1 MELFARGGLKD
12 EGGMID
18 EESGNRVPIGG
29 TREGV
34 RDDINANVSEGEFI
48 LSEDVTR
55 YHGLEKLMN
64 LRQEAKMGLKRMEA
78 MGQMGNSDE
87 ATMPDDL
94 PFGMDDLIIVAGGES
109 DDNGGELNMAVGG
122 LTTGTTN
129 VVRTGQEPVYGGGQP
144 VAPTTTATRRLTPE
158 ITQPV
163 RTTVDF
169 KKLMGEAAIEYK
181 EYRNAAGNNI
191 MIPFI
196 GGVATFPIPDGYF
209 LYTGEG
215 SVGTGTTPTDDIVA
229 DTNAATQEIRSRGS
243 DDRTEVDVRP
253 TPVDYD
259 NISNEDLLKL
269 AQDQTGTK
277 GTLVKV
283 AMGFMGPLGI
293 FGMMAMSHQSKKIQ
307 DTINKRI
314 ASGIIGKDLKG
325 EFTEV
330 LGLLAKGSGG
340 LIGGVVDFIGGLL
353 GKTPEEIEAAKKTT
367 AEVDKKTS
375 TDLPIFRVNPTSGA
389 TELTVSVQDAVESVL
404 KDVPATTTDQQMTEM
419 LTNKVRGNVTEE
431 QRQALSDA
439 VFAPTGGVL
448 PDDYDL
454 AREAM
459 ADVAPVGAVKALQ
472 GTPLTTYRDMSPEAQ
487 AKRAS
492 TVSVAGAGAQLPTGT
507 TTAVTPELTGLEQL
521 ETSGAVNMRPDAL
534 DLSQTSIPRPPQ
546 TSLEYGVNYTSP
558 QVPQTADD
566 GYSATAPIIG
576 FDQGDV
582 GETIKIQPT
591 QLPTN
596 SVNQALKNQLAGN
609 KPTADNIM
617 GTDVFNLTR
626 GVTRKDNYI
635 DSLLPPTQDL
645 EATNKFFNNDMLP
658 PRADQQPDVFPD
670 QVYNFPTDA
679 TNPAFAA
686 SDPRAGT
693 YTPTDLQ
700 RNSQAFPTT
709 ATVGGGSASN
719 YGEGYTAPIPPRGAD
734 PSQVTADDGYS
745 SIQGRDQYTLA
756 STEGDRFTKT
766 PTYTPDATQKVQGGF
781 GVTPEIPLSITSA
794 TPKMRPSGLGSKT
807 STSAQTYKAGDSNQ
821 ATGWMNLPDANLAQ
835 AAELNRRYAKT
846 GGTAVDG
853 YAVGAVTDGDKPG
866 VYADKD
872 GFALRD
878 ENNKVVYKTEKFD
891 EPVVKTTLYEKTVLK
906 MGSHKPAGKF
916 NENEASI
923 ASTNKK
929 TTVTPAKKNQLSKT
943 AKAKIGTDASGGDP
957 NMAGAVWTSQPGT
970 NVLTR
975 TFPKKETTTTATP
988 VATPVATKNNNNDSG
1003 NKGNSSSSKIIC
1015 TAMNNAYGFGS
1026 YRQAIWINYARKHLT
1041 KEHEV
1046 GYHTLFLPLVYLAYT
1061 KNYTSVRKILEHGT
1075 RHRTADLRAEMQNK
1089 KRDNLGRMY
1098 RAILEPVCYLVGKY
1112 KMFRDK

>member
-1 MELFARGGLKD
+1 MMNRQMELFARGGLKD

-64 LRQEAKMGLKRMEA
+64 LRQEAKMGLKKMEA

-94 PFGMDDLIIVAGGES
+94 PFGMDDLIIVAGGET
-109 DDNGGELNMAVGG
+109 DNGGELNMAVGG

-144 VAPTTTATRRLTPE
+144 VAPTTTTTRRLTPE

-163 RTTVDF
+163 RTTIDF
-169 KKLMGEAAIEYK
+169 KKLMGEASIEYK

-229 DTNAATQEIRSRGS
+229 DTNAATQEIRSRDSG
-243 DDRTEVDVRP
+243 DRTNVAVAP
-253 TPVDYD
+253 KPVDYD

-375 TDLPIFRVNPTSGA
+375 TDLPIFRVNQTSGA

-472 GTPLTTYRDMSPEAQ
+472 GTPLTTYRDMSPEEQ
-487 AKRAS
+487 AKQIGRAH
-492 TVSVAGAGAQLPTGT
+492 V
-507 TTAVTPELTGLEQL
+507 
-521 ETSGAVNMRPDAL
+521 
-534 DLSQTSIPRPPQ
+534 
-546 TSLEYGVNYTSP
+546 
-558 QVPQTADD
+558 
-566 GYSATAPIIG
+566 
-576 FDQGDV
+576 
-582 GETIKIQPT
+582 
-591 QLPTN
+591 
-596 SVNQALKNQLAGN
+596 
-609 KPTADNIM
+609 
-617 GTDVFNLTR
+617 
-626 GVTRKDNYI
+626 
-635 DSLLPPTQDL
+635 
-645 EATNKFFNNDMLP
+645 
-658 PRADQQPDVFPD
+658 
-670 QVYNFPTDA
+670 
-679 TNPAFAA
+679 
-686 SDPRAGT
+686 
-693 YTPTDLQ
+693 
-700 RNSQAFPTT
+700 
-709 ATVGGGSASN
+709 
-719 YGEGYTAPIPPRGAD
+719 
-734 PSQVTADDGYS
+734 
-745 SIQGRDQYTLA
+745 
-756 STEGDRFTKT
+756 
-766 PTYTPDATQKVQGGF
+766 
-781 GVTPEIPLSITSA
+781 
-794 TPKMRPSGLGSKT
+794 
-807 STSAQTYKAGDSNQ
+807 
-821 ATGWMNLPDANLAQ
+821 
-835 AAELNRRYAKT
+835 
-846 GGTAVDG
+846 
-853 YAVGAVTDGDKPG
+853 
-866 VYADKD
+866 
-872 GFALRD
+872 
-878 ENNKVVYKTEKFD
+878 
-891 EPVVKTTLYEKTVLK
+891 
-906 MGSHKPAGKF
+906 
-916 NENEASI
+916 
-923 ASTNKK
+923 
-929 TTVTPAKKNQLSKT
+929 
-943 AKAKIGTDASGGDP
+943 
-957 NMAGAVWTSQPGT
+957 
-970 NVLTR
+970 
-975 TFPKKETTTTATP
+975 
-988 VATPVATKNNNNDSG
+988 
-1003 NKGNSSSSKIIC
+1003 
-1015 TAMNNAYGFGS
+1015 
-1026 YRQAIWINYARKHLT
+1026 
-1041 KEHEV
+1041 
-1046 GYHTLFLPLVYLAYT
+1046 
-1061 KNYTSVRKILEHGT
+1061 
-1075 RHRTADLRAEMQNK
+1075 
-1089 KRDNLGRMY
+1089 
-1098 RAILEPVCYLVGKY
+1098 
-1112 KMFRDK
+1112 

>member
-1 MELFARGGLKD
+1 MMEKQMELFARGGLKD

-34 RDDINANVSEGEFI
+34 RDDIEANVSEGEFI

-94 PFGMDDLIIVAGGES
+94 PFGMDDLIIVASGEP
-109 DDNGGELNMAVGG
+109 DDDSGELNMAVGG

-129 VVRTGQEPVYGGGQP
+129 VVRTGQEPVYTGGQP

-158 ITQPV
+158 ITRPV

-169 KKLMGEAAIEYK
+169 KKLMGEASIEYK

-253 TPVDYD
+253 KPVDYD
-259 NISNEDLLKL
+259 NISNEELLKL

-314 ASGIIGKDLKG
+314 ASGIIGNDLKG

-330 LGLLAKGSGG
+330 LGLLKKSSGG

-367 AEVDKKTS
+367 AEVDKKTNP
-375 TDLPIFRVNPTSGA
+375 DLPIFRVNPTSGA
-389 TELTVSVQDAVESVL
+389 TELTISVQDAVQSVL
-404 KDVPATTTDQQMTEM
+404 KDVPATTTEQQMTEM

-431 QRQALSDA
+431 QRQVLSDA
-439 VFAPTGGVL
+439 VFAPTAGVL

-459 ADVAPVGAVKALQ
+459 AEVAPVGAVKALQ

-492 TVSVAGAGAQLPTGT
+492 TVSVAGVGAKLPTGTT

-521 ETSGAVNMRPDAL
+521 EASMASTKQYEPINDLMPGEVKEIAPTSYSSGAINMRPDAL
-534 DLSQTSIPRPPQ
+534 DISPITPVDTSTYTAPSSMSFTPTGTSADPQIQPYLEPLAERADPLITTPAIDYSTPSGTLPFMKSVANQRNIGLSQTDKMLQGS
-546 TSLEYGVNYTSP
+546 S
-558 QVPQTADD
+558 AD
-566 GYSATAPIIG
+566 P
-576 FDQGDV
+576 
-582 GETIKIQPT
+582 EIQPYVA
-591 QLPTN
+591 P
-596 SVNQALKNQLAGN
+596 SVQSTIGTKPVYDTSTDLGKRAIASPYLIDAGDPDLA
-609 KPTADNIM
+609 
-617 GTDVFNLTR
+617 
-626 GVTRKDNYI
+626 
-635 DSLLPPTQDL
+635 PPSTTPSTVSEQTTG
-645 EATNKFFNNDMLP
+645 A
-658 PRADQQPDVFPD
+658 FP
-670 QVYNFPTDA
+670 
-679 TNPAFAA
+679 
-686 SDPRAGT
+686 S
-693 YTPTDLQ
+693 YTPP
-700 RNSQAFPTT
+700 SVSGIVPSKPI
-709 ATVGGGSASN
+709 GGGRGDGAFEVAQRQADSSAI
-719 YGEGYTAPIPPRGAD
+719 TTPD
-734 PSQVTADDGYS
+734 P
-745 SIQGRDQYTLA
+745 YTLA
-756 STEGDRFTKT
+756 SKESDRFTTT
-766 PTYTPDATQKVQGGF
+766 PTMD
-781 GVTPEIPLSITSA
+781 ITTKPVA
-794 TPKMRPSGLGSKT
+794 RPSGLGSKT
-807 STSAQTYKAGDSNQ
+807 STPAQTYKAGDSNQ
-821 ATGWMNLPDANLAQ
+821 ATAWQNLPDANLAQ
-835 AAELNRRYAKT
+835 AADLNRRYATT

-853 YAVGAVTDGDKPG
+853 YAVGAITDGKSQG
-866 VYADKD
+866 VYADKE

-878 ENNKVVYKTEKFD
+878 AEDRVVYRND
-891 EPVVKTTLYEKTVLK
+891 DYDVPVVKSTVYERVFEGADKY
-906 MGSHKPAGKF
+906 KPAGKF
-916 NENEASI
+916 NEKEASI

-929 TTVTPAKKNQLSKT
+929 TAVTPAKKNQLSKT

-975 TFPKKETTTTATP
+975 TFPKKDDKKPAPVTTT
-988 VATPVATKNNNNDSG
+988 KKSSG
-1003 NKGNSSSSKIIC
+1003 GGSSSGGGGGGGSSKIVC
-1015 TAMNNAYGFGS
+1015 TAMNESYGFGS
-1026 YRQAIWINYARKHLT
+1026 YRQAVWLKYSNNNLT

-1046 GYHTLFLPLVYLAYT
+1046 GYHTLFLPLVELAYQ
-1061 KNYTSVRKILEHGT
+1061 KDYKYVRKTLENIA

-1089 KRDNLGRMY
+1089 KRDKLGRFY
-1098 RAILEPVCYLVGKY
+1098 RAILEPICYLVGAY
-1112 KMFRDK
+1112 KMFRNK

>member
-1 MELFARGGLKD
+1 MMEKQMELFARGGLKD

-34 RDDINANVSEGEFI
+34 RDDIEANVSEGEFI

-94 PFGMDDLIIVAGGES
+94 PFGMDDLIIVASGEP
-109 DDNGGELNMAVGG
+109 DDDSGELNMAVGG

-129 VVRTGQEPVYGGGQP
+129 VVRTGQEPVYTGGQP

-158 ITQPV
+158 ITRPV

-169 KKLMGEAAIEYK
+169 KKLMGEASIEYK

-253 TPVDYD
+253 KPVDYD
-259 NISNEDLLKL
+259 NISNEELLKL

-314 ASGIIGKDLKG
+314 ASGIIGNDLKG

-330 LGLLAKGSGG
+330 LGLLKKGSGG

-367 AEVDKKTS
+367 AEVDKKTNP
-375 TDLPIFRVNPTSGA
+375 DQPLFVVNPRSGV
-389 TELTVSVQDAVESVL
+389 TELTISVPEAVQSVL
-404 KDVPATTTDQQMTEM
+404 KDVPANTTDQQMTEM
-419 LTNKVRGNVTEE
+419 LTSKVVGNVTEGE
-431 QRQALSDA
+431 RQALA
-439 VFAPTGGVL
+439 NAAFAPSGGGKTIAEF
-448 PDDYDL
+448 DL

-459 ADVAPVGAVKALQ
+459 ADVAPVGAVEALQ
-472 GTPLTTYRDMSPEAQ
+472 GTPLTTYRDMSPEKQ
-487 AKRAS
+487 AERAS
-492 TVSVAGAGAQLPTGT
+492 TVSVAGVGAKLPTGT

-521 ETSGAVNMRPDAL
+521 EAVLDTS
-534 DLSQTSIPRPPQ
+534 T
-546 TSLEYGVNYTSP
+546 
-558 QVPQTADD
+558 
-566 GYSATAPIIG
+566 
-576 FDQGDV
+576 
-582 GETIKIQPT
+582 K
-591 QLPTN
+591 
-596 SVNQALKNQLAGN
+596 
-609 KPTADNIM
+609 
-617 GTDVFNLTR
+617 
-626 GVTRKDNYI
+626 
-635 DSLLPPTQDL
+635 LPPSIN
-645 EATNKFFNNDMLP
+645 ATP
-658 PRADQQPDVFPD
+658 PGFG
-670 QVYNFPTDA
+670 A
-679 TNPAFAA
+679 T
-686 SDPRAGT
+686 
-693 YTPTDLQ
+693 TPVDT
-700 RNSQAFPTT
+700 ST
-709 ATVGGGSASN
+709 
-719 YGEGYTAPIPPRGAD
+719 YTAPSVTGIIPDKSVVPAVD
-734 PSQVTADDGYS
+734 TSVYTAPSSMAVPESPSGYAA
-745 SIQGRDQYTLA
+745 Y
-756 STEGDRFTKT
+756 STEDFLKDAGVSTVKSPVAGTQGYADYTQADFLKEAGVSPSLATQTETAFTGVNNKDAASRSADIEKDSIGEFELKIGQPVTDIEGLMPPQVGTT
-766 PTYTPDATQKVQGGF
+766 PTYTGVDYTLPSSTGIIPAKPVVDTSAYTQPSSLAMPVVSAEPEQVVADTYIPDATQSVQGGF
-781 GVTPEIPLSITSA
+781 GVTPEVSLDITA
-794 TPKMRPSGLGSKT
+794 PKLRPAGLGAKT
-807 STSAQTYKAGDSNQ
+807 DTVSTTTETYKAGDSNQ
-821 ATGWMNLPDANLAQ
+821 ATAWQNLPDANLAQ
-835 AAELNRRYAKT
+835 AADLNRRYATT

-853 YAVGAVTDGDKPG
+853 YAVGAITDGKSQG
-866 VYADKD
+866 VYADSE

-878 ENNKVVYKTEKFD
+878 EEDRVVYRNDDFD
-891 EPVVKTTLYEKTVLK
+891 VPVVKSTVYERVFEGADKY
-906 MGSHKPAGKF
+906 KPATNFDESKT
-916 NENEASI
+916 SI
-923 ASTNKK
+923 ASTDKK
-929 TTVTPAKKNQLSKT
+929 TAVTPAKKNQLSKT

-975 TFPKKETTTTATP
+975 TFPKKDDKKPAPVTTT
-988 VATPVATKNNNNDSG
+988 KKSSSG
-1003 NKGNSSSSKIIC
+1003 GGGSSSSGGGSSKIVC
-1015 TAMNNAYGFGS
+1015 TAMNESYGFGS
-1026 YRQAIWINYARKHLT
+1026 YRQAVWLKYSNNNLT

-1046 GYHTLFLPLVYLAYT
+1046 GYHTLFLPLVELAYQ
-1061 KNYTSVRKILEHGT
+1061 KDYKYVRKTLENIA

-1089 KRDNLGRMY
+1089 KRDKLGRFY
-1098 RAILEPVCYLVGKY
+1098 RAILEPICYLVGAY
-1112 KMFRDK
+1112 KMFRNK

>member
-1 MELFARGGLKD
+1 MMEKQMELFARGGLKD

-18 EESGNRVPIGG
+18 EESGNKVPIGG

-34 RDDINANVSEGEFI
+34 RDDIEANVSKGEFI

-94 PFGMDDLIIVAGGES
+94 PFGMDDLIIVAGGEPV
-109 DDNGGELNMAVGG
+109 DDGEINMAVGG

-129 VVRTGQEPVYGGGQP
+129 VVRTGQDVPPAQGQP
-144 VAPTTTATRRLTPE
+144 FAPTTTTTRRLTPE

-215 SVGTGTTPTDDIVA
+215 SVGTGNTPTDDIVA

-243 DDRTEVDVRP
+243 DDRTDVAVAP
-253 TPVDYD
+253 KPVDYD
-259 NISNEDLLKL
+259 NISNEELLKL

-314 ASGIIGKDLKG
+314 ASGIIGNDLKG

-330 LGLLAKGSGG
+330 LGLLKKGSGG

-353 GKTPEEIEAAKKTT
+353 GKTPEEIEAAKK
-367 AEVDKKTS
+367 ANVEVDKKVNP
-375 TDLPIFRVNPTSGA
+375 DLPIFRVNPTSGA
-389 TELTVSVQDAVESVL
+389 TELTVSVQDAVASVL
-404 KDVPATTTDQQMTEM
+404 KDVPATTTEQQMTEM

-439 VFAPTGGVL
+439 AFAPTAGVL

-459 ADVAPVGAVKALQ
+459 AEVAPVGAVDALT
-472 GTPLTTYRDMSPEAQ
+472 GTPPTTYRDMSPKAQ
-487 AKRAS
+487 AERAS
-492 TVSVAGAGAQLPTGT
+492 RVSVAGVDAQLPTGTT

-521 ETSGAVNMRPDAL
+521 EASMASTKQYEPINDLVPGEVKEIAPTSYSSGAINMRPDAL
-534 DLSQTSIPRPPQ
+534 DISPITPVDTSTYTAPSSMSFAPTGTSADPQIQPYLEPLAERADPLITTPAIDYSTPSGTLPFMKSVANQRNIGLSQTDKMLQGS
-546 TSLEYGVNYTSP
+546 S
-558 QVPQTADD
+558 AD
-566 GYSATAPIIG
+566 P
-576 FDQGDV
+576 
-582 GETIKIQPT
+582 EIQPYVA
-591 QLPTN
+591 P
-596 SVNQALKNQLAGN
+596 SVQSTIGKT
-609 KPTADNIM
+609 P
-617 GTDVFNLTR
+617 
-626 GVTRKDNYI
+626 
-635 DSLLPPTQDL
+635 
-645 EATNKFFNNDMLP
+645 
-658 PRADQQPDVFPD
+658 
-670 QVYNFPTDA
+670 VYDT
-679 TNPAFAA
+679 T
-686 SDPRAGT
+686 
-693 YTPTDLQ
+693 TDLGKRAIASPYLIDAGDPDLTPPSVTPSTVSKQ
-700 RNSQAFPTT
+700 TTSAFPSY
-709 ATVGGGSASN
+709 APPSVSGIVPSKPVGSG
-719 YGEGYTAPIPPRGAD
+719 RG
-734 PSQVTADDGYS
+734 DGAFEVAQRQEDS
-745 SIQGRDQYTLA
+745 S
-756 STEGDRFTKT
+756 

-781 GVTPEIPLSITSA
+781 GVTPTVTSSTMDITTKPVA
-794 TPKMRPSGLGSKT
+794 RPSGLGSKT
-807 STSAQTYKAGDSNQ
+807 STPAQTYKAGDSNQ
-821 ATGWMNLPDANLAQ
+821 ATAWMNLPDANLAQ
-835 AAELNRRYAKT
+835 AADLNRRYATT

-853 YAVGAVTDGDKPG
+853 YAVGAITDGKSQG
-866 VYADKD
+866 VYADSE

-878 ENNKVVYKTEKFD
+878 AEDRVVYRNDDFD
-891 EPVVKTTLYEKTVLK
+891 VPVVKSTVYERVFEGADKY
-906 MGSHKPAGKF
+906 KPATNFDESKT
-916 NENEASI
+916 SI

-929 TTVTPAKKNQLSKT
+929 TAVTPAKKNQLSKT

-975 TFPKKETTTTATP
+975 TFPKKNTKAAP
-988 VATPVATKNNNNDSG
+988 APAPKKNNNKDSG
-1003 NKGNSSSSKIIC
+1003 NKGNSSSKIVC
-1015 TAMNNAYGFGS
+1015 TAMNESYGFGS
-1026 YRQAIWINYARKHLT
+1026 YRQAVWLKYSNNNLT

-1046 GYHTLFLPLVYLAYT
+1046 GYHTLFLPLVELAYQ
-1061 KNYTSVRKILEHGT
+1061 KDYKYVRKTLENIA

-1089 KRDNLGRMY
+1089 KRDKLGRFY
-1098 RAILEPVCYLVGKY
+1098 RAILEPICYLVGAY
-1112 KMFRDK
+1112 KMFRNK

>member
-1 MELFARGGLKD
+1 MMEKQMELFARGGLKD

-94 PFGMDDLIIVAGGES
+94 PFGMDDLIIVAGGEPV
-109 DDNGGELNMAVGG
+109 DDGEINMAVGG

-129 VVRTGQEPVYGGGQP
+129 VVRTGQDVPPAQGQP

-215 SVGTGTTPTDDIVA
+215 SVGTGTTPTDAIVA
-229 DTNAATQEIRSRGS
+229 DTNAATQEIRSRDSG
-243 DDRTEVDVRP
+243 DRTNVAVAP
-253 TPVDYD
+253 KPVDYD
-259 NISNEDLLKL
+259 NISNEELLKL

-293 FGMMAMSHQSKKIQ
+293 FGMLAMSHQSKKILS
-307 DTINKRI
+307 TINSRI
-314 ASGIIGKDLKG
+314 ASGIIGNDLKG

-330 LGLLAKGSGG
+330 LGLLEKGTGG

-367 AEVDKKTS
+367 AEVDKKTNP
-375 TDLPIFRVNPTSGA
+375 DQPLFRVNPRSGV
-389 TELTVSVQDAVESVL
+389 TELTVSVPEAVQSVL
-404 KDVPATTTDQQMTEM
+404 KDVPATATDQQMTEM
-419 LTNKVRGNVTEE
+419 LTGKVIGNVTEGE
-431 QRQALSDA
+431 RQALADA
-439 VFAPTGGVL
+439 AFAPSGGKNIAEF
-448 PDDYDL
+448 DL

-459 ADVAPVGAVKALQ
+459 AKVAPVGAVDALA
-472 GTPLTTYRDMSPEAQ
+472 GTPLTTYRDMSPQAQ
-487 AKRAS
+487 ADRAS
-492 TVSVAGAGAQLPTGT
+492 MVSVAGADAQVPERQYEPINDLMPGEVKEIAPTSYS
-507 TTAVTPELTGLEQL
+507 
-521 ETSGAVNMRPDAL
+521 SGAINMRPDAL
-534 DLSQTSIPRPPQ
+534 DISPITPVDTSTYTAPSSMSFAPTGTSSDPQIQPYAAPLAERADPLITTPAIDYSTPSGTLPFMKSVANQRNVGLSQTDKMLRGSSADPQ
-546 TSLEYGVNYTSP
+546 IEPYVAPSV
-558 QVPQTADD
+558 Q
-566 GYSATAPIIG
+566 SATGTKPVYDTSTDLGKRAIASPYLI
-576 FDQGDV
+576 DAGDPDLTPLSV
-582 GETIKIQPT
+582 TPSTVSEQTTGAFPSYTPPSVSGIVPPK
-591 QLPTN
+591 PTN
-596 SVNQALKNQLAGN
+596 ASGDPSETGTTGVFTNARPDAL
-609 KPTADNIM
+609 D
-617 GTDVFNLTR
+617 
-626 GVTRKDNYI
+626 
-635 DSLLPPTQDL
+635 LPQIS
-645 EATNKFFNNDMLP
+645 
-658 PRADQQPDVFPD
+658 RPD
-670 QVYNFPTDA
+670 QVVGPLVSEMPMDI
-679 TNPAFAA
+679 
-686 SDPRAGT
+686 
-693 YTPTDLQ
+693 
-700 RNSQAFPTT
+700 TT
-709 ATVGGGSASN
+709 
-719 YGEGYTAPIPPRGAD
+719 
-734 PSQVTADDGYS
+734 
-745 SIQGRDQYTLA
+745 
-756 STEGDRFTKT
+756 
-766 PTYTPDATQKVQGGF
+766 
-781 GVTPEIPLSITSA
+781 
-794 TPKMRPSGLGSKT
+794 TPKMRPSGLGAKPVET
-807 STSAQTYKAGDSNQ
+807 STPTQTYKAGDSNQ
-821 ATGWMNLPDANLAQ
+821 ATAWMNLPDANLAQ
-835 AAELNRRYAKT
+835 AADLNKRYATT

-853 YAVGAVTDGDKPG
+853 YAVGAITDGKSQG
-866 VYADKD
+866 VYADKE

-878 ENNKVVYKTEKFD
+878 AEDRVVYRNDDFD
-891 EPVVKTTLYEKTVLK
+891 VPVVKSTVYERVFEGADKY
-906 MGSHKPAGKF
+906 KPATKF
-916 NENEASI
+916 DASKTST

-929 TTVTPAKKNQLSKT
+929 TAVTPAKKNQLSKT

-975 TFPKKETTTTATP
+975 TFPKKDDKKPAPVTTT
-988 VATPVATKNNNNDSG
+988 KKSSSG
-1003 NKGNSSSSKIIC
+1003 GGGGSSSGGGSSKIVC
-1015 TAMNNAYGFGS
+1015 TAMNESYGFGS
-1026 YRQAIWINYARKHLT
+1026 YRQAVWLKYSNNNLT

-1046 GYHTLFLPLVYLAYT
+1046 GYHTLFLPLVELAYQ
-1061 KNYTSVRKILEHGT
+1061 KDYKYVRKTLENIA

-1089 KRDNLGRMY
+1089 KRDKLGRFY
-1098 RAILEPVCYLVGKY
+1098 RAILEPICYLVGAY
-1112 KMFRDK
+1112 KMFRNK

>member
-1 MELFARGGLKD
+1 MMEKQMELFARGGLKD

-34 RDDINANVSEGEFI
+34 RDDIEANVSEGEFI

-94 PFGMDDLIIVAGGES
+94 PFGMDDLIIVASGEP
-109 DDNGGELNMAVGG
+109 DDDGGELNMAVGG

-129 VVRTGQEPVYGGGQP
+129 VVRTGQEPVYTGGQP

-158 ITQPV
+158 ITRPV

-169 KKLMGEAAIEYK
+169 KKLMGEASIEYK

-253 TPVDYD
+253 KPVDYD
-259 NISNEDLLKL
+259 NISNEELLKL

-314 ASGIIGKDLKG
+314 ASGIIGNDLKG

-330 LGLLAKGSGG
+330 LGLLKKGSGG

-367 AEVDKKTS
+367 AEVDKKTNP
-375 TDLPIFRVNPTSGA
+375 DQPLFVVNPRSGV
-389 TELTVSVQDAVESVL
+389 TELTNSVPEAVQSVL

-419 LTNKVRGNVTEE
+419 LTSKVVGNVTEGE
-431 QRQALSDA
+431 RQALA
-439 VFAPTGGVL
+439 NAAFAPSGGGKTIAEF
-448 PDDYDL
+448 DL

-459 ADVAPVGAVKALQ
+459 AEVAPVGAVKALQ

-492 TVSVAGAGAQLPTGT
+492 TVSVAGVGAKLPTGT
-507 TTAVTPELTGLEQL
+507 TTPIITPELTGLEQL
-521 ETSGAVNMRPDAL
+521 EAPIVTSTPD
-534 DLSQTSIPRPPQ
+534 P
-546 TSLEYGVNYTSP
+546 YTLAISEKDRFLP
-558 QVPQTADD
+558 APQTADD
-566 GYSATAPIIG
+566 GYRPTPPIRTDASGDPSATSTLPFTNASNDPS
-576 FDQGDV
+576 
-582 GETIKIQPT
+582 ETSTFPVT

-596 SVNQALKNQLAGN
+596 SVNEALKNQLAGK

-686 SDPRAGT
+686 SDPRGGT

-700 RNSQAFPTT
+700 RNSQVFPTT

-745 SIQGRDQYTLA
+745 PFPQINTEDEKAARTNFSLVDTTDADRAARTNA
-756 STEGDRFTKT
+756 S
-766 PTYTPDATQKVQGGF
+766 
-781 GVTPEIPLSITSA
+781 EIPLSITSA

-807 STSAQTYKAGDSNQ
+807 STPAQTYKAGDSNQ
-821 ATGWMNLPDANLAQ
+821 ATAWQNLPDANLAQ
-835 AAELNRRYAKT
+835 AADLNRRYATT

-853 YAVGAVTDGDKPG
+853 YAVGAITDGKSQG
-866 VYADKD
+866 VYADKE

-878 ENNKVVYKTEKFD
+878 EEDRVVYRND
-891 EPVVKTTLYEKTVLK
+891 DYDVPVVKSTVYERVFEGADKY
-906 MGSHKPAGKF
+906 KPAGKF
-916 NENEASI
+916 NDKETSI

-929 TTVTPAKKNQLSKT
+929 TAVTPAKKNQLSKT

-975 TFPKKETTTTATP
+975 TFPKKDDKKPAPVTTT
-988 VATPVATKNNNNDSG
+988 KKSSSG
-1003 NKGNSSSSKIIC
+1003 GGGSSSGGGGSSKIVC
-1015 TAMNNAYGFGS
+1015 TAMNESYGFGS
-1026 YRQAIWINYARKHLT
+1026 YRQAVWLKYSNNNLT

-1046 GYHTLFLPLVYLAYT
+1046 GYHTLFLPLVELAYQ
-1061 KNYTSVRKILEHGT
+1061 KDYKYVRKTLENIA

-1089 KRDNLGRMY
+1089 KRDKLGRFY
-1098 RAILEPVCYLVGKY
+1098 RAILEPICYLVGAY
-1112 KMFRDK
+1112 KMFRNK